1 LGLETNAMS
10 HRLVFTP
17 HVPADWTSFRVQNLR
32 VGDST
37 VELAY
42 RKTADS
48 ITLDVKRTGA
58 GDCTLEFSPALSL
71 RTTILGA
78 ELSGRPVAVHANT
91 NAVDQHASVRLPL
104 SVGVSTLRIRI
115 RNDFGLALSP
125 SLPALGSRSRGLRI
139 VSESWNPQHD
149 TLTLGVSG
157 IAGNVYDLGLWN
169 ANQIESLDGAG
180 LVKANQDQSVARIQF
195 PGDSSESY
203 TTKKIT
209 FHFSKKH

>member
-1 LGLETNAMS
+1 
-10 HRLVFTP
+10 
-17 HVPADWTSFRVQNLR
+17 
-32 VGDST
+32 
-37 VELAY
+37 
-42 RKTADS
+42 
-48 ITLDVKRTGA
+48 
-58 GDCTLEFSPALSL
+58 
-71 RTTILGA
+71 
-78 ELSGRPVAVHANT
+78 LSGRPVAVHANT

-104 SVGVSTLRIRI
+104 SVGASTLRIRI

-180 LVKANQDQSVARIQF
+180 LVKANQDQTVARIQF
-195 PGDSSESY
+195 PGDSSETY